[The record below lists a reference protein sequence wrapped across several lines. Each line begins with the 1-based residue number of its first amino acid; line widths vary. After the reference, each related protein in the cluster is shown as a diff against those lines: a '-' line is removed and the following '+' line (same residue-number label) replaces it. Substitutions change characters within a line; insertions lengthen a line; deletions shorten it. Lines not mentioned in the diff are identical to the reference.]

1 MYILISTLF
10 FLFGLIFGSFYN
22 VVGLRVPKNEPFTN
36 DRSICPHC
44 KQTLSWYELIPV
56 LSYIFQGGKC
66 RNCKTKISMMY
77 PIIELSTGILFSL
90 SYVKY
95 GFTMELITSLLL
107 VSMLMI
113 IVVSDIKYM
122 LIPNKVLLFF
132 LPLFVILR
140 IITPLD
146 PWWSSLTGAISG
158 LGIIAIIILISRGGM
173 GAGDMKLFAVLGIV
187 LGFKNVLLTF
197 FLSCIIGSVFGVVLI
212 LIKFIKRNQPVPFG
226 PYIVLA
232 TLLTYF
238 YGEKLIDWYINFFQL

>member
-1 MYILISTLF
+1 
-10 FLFGLIFGSFYN
+10 
-22 VVGLRVPKNEPFTN
+22 
-36 DRSICPHC
+36 
-44 KQTLSWYELIPV
+44 
-56 LSYIFQGGKC
+56 
-66 RNCKTKISMMY
+66 MMY